1 MSDRTEPSL
10 ARIRGESDPGS
21 VAGIIFDMD
30 GTLVDSGLDFAAM
43 RREMGLPDGV
53 PLLETLENLN
63 AAESARCRAILHRHE
78 EAGAERASVLP
89 GVPQF
94 LERLRGLGVR
104 RAVFTRNS
112 RRVAEATLTR
122 CGLKF
127 DLVVT
132 RDDGPVKPDPWAI
145 RHICEVWGVA
155 PGQVAV
161 IGDYRFDIEAG
172 IRAGTRTVFFTRG
185 RSGENLPGA
194 DLAEF
199 HLDSFQE
206 TDRLLQSL
214 GL

>member
-89 GVPQF
+89 GVP
-94 LERLRGLGVR
+94 
-104 RAVFTRNS
+104 
-112 RRVAEATLTR
+112 
-122 CGLKF
+122 
-127 DLVVT
+127 
-132 RDDGPVKPDPWAI
+132 
-145 RHICEVWGVA
+145 
-155 PGQVAV
+155 
-161 IGDYRFDIEAG
+161 
-172 IRAGTRTVFFTRG
+172 
-185 RSGENLPGA
+185 
-194 DLAEF
+194 
-199 HLDSFQE
+199 
-206 TDRLLQSL
+206 
-214 GL
+214 